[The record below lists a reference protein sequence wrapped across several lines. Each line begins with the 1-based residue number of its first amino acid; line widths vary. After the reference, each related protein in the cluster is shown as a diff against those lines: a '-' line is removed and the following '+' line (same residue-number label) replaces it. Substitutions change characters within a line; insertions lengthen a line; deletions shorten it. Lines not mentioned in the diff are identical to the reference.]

1 MAMQLNEKNFSEE
14 VLKSDVPVLVDFWAE
29 WCMPCKM
36 LAPVI
41 EELSSEANGTYKVA
55 KVNVD
60 EAPSLAAQYEV
71 MSIPTVLVF
80 RNGQITNKSIG
91 VVPKASLLELLKYN
105 RKKREHQK
113 RDCFS
118 YLGQSLFRFFL
129 SEYLL
134 LFF

>member
-29 WCMPCKM
+29 WCMPCIM

-91 VVPKASLLELLKYN
+91 VVPKASLLELLK
-105 RKKREHQK
+105 
-113 RDCFS
+113 
-118 YLGQSLFRFFL
+118 
-129 SEYLL
+129 
-134 LFF
+134 

>member
-60 EAPSLAAQYEV
+60 EAPSLAALYEV

-91 VVPKASLLELLKYN
+91 VVPKASLLELLK
-105 RKKREHQK
+105 
-113 RDCFS
+113 
-118 YLGQSLFRFFL
+118 
-129 SEYLL
+129 
-134 LFF
+134 

>member
-1 MAMQLNEKNFSEE
+1 MAMQVNEKNFSEE

-91 VVPKASLLELLKYN
+91 VVPKASLLELLK
-105 RKKREHQK
+105 
-113 RDCFS
+113 
-118 YLGQSLFRFFL
+118 
-129 SEYLL
+129 
-134 LFF
+134 

>member
-29 WCMPCKM
+29 WRIPCKM

-91 VVPKASLLELLKYN
+91 VVPKASLLELLK
-105 RKKREHQK
+105 
-113 RDCFS
+113 
-118 YLGQSLFRFFL
+118 
-129 SEYLL
+129 
-134 LFF
+134 

>member
-80 RNGQITNKSIG
+80 RNGQITNKSLG
-91 VVPKASLLELLKYN
+91 VVPKASLLELLK
-105 RKKREHQK
+105 
-113 RDCFS
+113 
-118 YLGQSLFRFFL
+118 
-129 SEYLL
+129 
-134 LFF
+134 

>member
-1 MAMQLNEKNFSEE
+1 MAMQLKGKNFSEE

-91 VVPKASLLELLKYN
+91 VVPKASLLELLK
-105 RKKREHQK
+105 
-113 RDCFS
+113 
-118 YLGQSLFRFFL
+118 
-129 SEYLL
+129 
-134 LFF
+134 

>member
-1 MAMQLNEKNFSEE
+1 MAMQLNEKNFSEK

-91 VVPKASLLELLKYN
+91 VVPKASLLELLK
-105 RKKREHQK
+105 
-113 RDCFS
+113 
-118 YLGQSLFRFFL
+118 
-129 SEYLL
+129 
-134 LFF
+134 

>member
-71 MSIPTVLVF
+71 MSIPTVLALRKV
-80 RNGQITNKSIG
+80 QITNKGIA
-91 VVPKASLLELLKYN
+91 VVPKTSLLELLI
-105 RKKREHQK
+105 
-113 RDCFS
+113 
-118 YLGQSLFRFFL
+118 
-129 SEYLL
+129 
-134 LFF
+134 

>member
-1 MAMQLNEKNFSEE
+1 MAMQLNDKNFSEE

-91 VVPKASLLELLKYN
+91 VVPKASLLELLK
-105 RKKREHQK
+105 
-113 RDCFS
+113 
-118 YLGQSLFRFFL
+118 
-129 SEYLL
+129 
-134 LFF
+134 

>member
-60 EAPSLAAQYEV
+60 EAPSLSAQYEV

-91 VVPKASLLELLKYN
+91 VVPKASLLELLK
-105 RKKREHQK
+105 
-113 RDCFS
+113 
-118 YLGQSLFRFFL
+118 
-129 SEYLL
+129 
-134 LFF
+134 

>member
-91 VVPKASLLELLKYN
+91 VVPKSSLLELIK
-105 RKKREHQK
+105 
-113 RDCFS
+113 
-118 YLGQSLFRFFL
+118 
-129 SEYLL
+129 
-134 LFF
+134 

>member
-91 VVPKASLLELLKYN
+91 VGPKASLLELLK
-105 RKKREHQK
+105 
-113 RDCFS
+113 
-118 YLGQSLFRFFL
+118 
-129 SEYLL
+129 
-134 LFF
+134 

>member
-1 MAMQLNEKNFSEE
+1 M
-14 VLKSDVPVLVDFWAE
+14 DFWAE

-91 VVPKASLLELLKYN
+91 VVPKASLLELLK
-105 RKKREHQK
+105 
-113 RDCFS
+113 
-118 YLGQSLFRFFL
+118 
-129 SEYLL
+129 
-134 LFF
+134 

>member
-1 MAMQLNEKNFSEE
+1 MQLNEKNFSEE

-91 VVPKASLLELLKYN
+91 VVPKASLLELLK
-105 RKKREHQK
+105 
-113 RDCFS
+113 
-118 YLGQSLFRFFL
+118 
-129 SEYLL
+129 
-134 LFF
+134 

>member
-41 EELSSEANGTYKVA
+41 EELSSEANGTCKVA
-55 KVNVD
+55 KVNVE
-60 EAPSLAAQYEV
+60 EAQSLAAQYEV

-91 VVPKASLLELLKYN
+91 VVPKASLLELLK
-105 RKKREHQK
+105 
-113 RDCFS
+113 
-118 YLGQSLFRFFL
+118 
-129 SEYLL
+129 
-134 LFF
+134 

>member
-55 KVNVD
+55 TVNVD

-91 VVPKASLLELLKYN
+91 VVPKASLLELLK
-105 RKKREHQK
+105 
-113 RDCFS
+113 
-118 YLGQSLFRFFL
+118 
-129 SEYLL
+129 
-134 LFF
+134 

>member
-1 MAMQLNEKNFSEE
+1 MAMQLNEKNFAEE

-91 VVPKASLLELLKYN
+91 VVPKASLLELLK
-105 RKKREHQK
+105 
-113 RDCFS
+113 
-118 YLGQSLFRFFL
+118 
-129 SEYLL
+129 
-134 LFF
+134 

>member
-41 EELSSEANGTYKVA
+41 EELSSEANGTYTVA

-91 VVPKASLLELLKYN
+91 VVPKASLLELLK
-105 RKKREHQK
+105 
-113 RDCFS
+113 
-118 YLGQSLFRFFL
+118 
-129 SEYLL
+129 
-134 LFF
+134 

>member
-29 WCMPCKM
+29 WCMPCRM

-91 VVPKASLLELLKYN
+91 VVPKASLLELLK
-105 RKKREHQK
+105 
-113 RDCFS
+113 
-118 YLGQSLFRFFL
+118 
-129 SEYLL
+129 
-134 LFF
+134 

>member
-91 VVPKASLLELLKYN
+91 VVPKASLLELLK
-105 RKKREHQK
+105 
-113 RDCFS
+113 
-118 YLGQSLFRFFL
+118 
-129 SEYLL
+129 
-134 LFF
+134 

>member
-29 WCMPCKM
+29 WCMPCKL

-91 VVPKASLLELLKYN
+91 VVPKASLLELLK
-105 RKKREHQK
+105 
-113 RDCFS
+113 
-118 YLGQSLFRFFL
+118 
-129 SEYLL
+129 
-134 LFF
+134 

>member
-1 MAMQLNEKNFSEE
+1 MAMQLNEKNFAEE

-60 EAPSLAAQYEV
+60 EAPNLAAQYEV

-91 VVPKASLLELLKYN
+91 VVPKASLLELLK
-105 RKKREHQK
+105 
-113 RDCFS
+113 
-118 YLGQSLFRFFL
+118 
-129 SEYLL
+129 
-134 LFF
+134 

>member
-91 VVPKASLLELLKYN
+91 VVLKASLLELLK
-105 RKKREHQK
+105 
-113 RDCFS
+113 
-118 YLGQSLFRFFL
+118 
-129 SEYLL
+129 
-134 LFF
+134 